1 MNADLFSRLIQQP
14 SLLKETSKVELEQL
28 VYQYPWF
35 GTAQFLLAAK
45 MKQSADAS
53 ASQQTQKAGI
63 FFNQPL
69 WFNLQLK
76 QFEKPKETAT
86 VLQTPPVSFF
96 TEERKQTDFE
106 LVPETDEEKMA
117 NDTDA
122 VLDAEANIEVET
134 TREEDFSPVSD
145 AVLDAEVMIEA
156 EAIKE
161 EQVAPVNDAVLDAEV
176 MIEAETLKE
185 EDFSPVS
192 DAVQDAEVMIE
203 AETFKE
209 EQTAPITDAVS
220 NAQAIIAVDEM
231 KEETANTASVP
242 GDQPV
247 FTFEPFHTVDYFAS
261 QGIKL
266 REDKSGDDK
275 LGQQVKTFTQW
286 LRSMK
291 KIYVEE
297 KKELNPNE
305 EKAVVSMAT
314 ESNQQTEV
322 LTETM
327 ADVLI
332 KQGKLSQAIDLYRKL
347 SLLHPEKSVYFASR
361 IEELKL

>member
-1 MNADLFSRLIQQP
+1 MNADLFSTLIQQP
-14 SLLKETSKVELEQL
+14 ALLRETSKAELEQL

-45 MKQSADAS
+45 MNQSADTAT
-53 ASQQTQKAGI
+53 SQQIQKAAI

-76 QFEKPKETAT
+76 RFAKPEDASAI
-86 VLQTPPVSFF
+86 LQTELL
-96 TEERKQTDFE
+96 TYAIEEKKESDFV
-106 LVPETDEEKMA
+106 LTPETDEEKMA

-122 VLDAEANIEVET
+122 VFDAEANIEAET
-134 TREEDFSPVSD
+134 MKEEEFSPVSD

-156 EAIKE
+156 EAVKE
-161 EQVAPVNDAVLDAEV
+161 EQTSPINDAVLDAQALVDAEETKENELLIKETDIESDTRS
-176 MIEAETLKE
+176 MIEAAEIRE
-185 EDFSPVS
+185 EMSN
-192 DAVQDAEVMIE
+192 I
-203 AETFKE
+203 
-209 EQTAPITDAVS
+209 APAADV
-220 NAQAIIAVDEM
+220 
-231 KEETANTASVP
+231 
-242 GDQPV
+242 QPV

-266 REDKSGDDK
+266 RDDKSGDDK
-275 LGQQVKTFTQW
+275 LGQQVKTFTEW

-297 KKELNPNE
+297 KKELNANE

-314 ESNQQTEV
+314 ESNQLTEV
-322 LTETM
+322 TTETM

-347 SLLHPEKSVYFASR
+347 SLLHPEKSVYFATR
-361 IEELKL
+361 IEELKS

>member
-14 SLLKETSKVELEQL
+14 SLLKETSKAELEQL

-45 MKQSADAS
+45 MKQTDDAS
-53 ASQQTQKAGI
+53 ASQQIQKATI

-76 QFEKPKETAT
+76 RFQKPEAETITLSETAPSS
-86 VLQTPPVSFF
+86 LKA
-96 TEERKQTDFE
+96 EEKEQEKFQPD
-106 LVPETDEEKMA
+106 PETDEEKMA

-122 VLDAEANIEVET
+122 ALDAEATIEVETIREEDYSPVSDAVLDAEANIEAEVMK
-134 TREEDFSPVSD
+134 EENLSPVSD

-156 EAIKE
+156 ETVKE
-161 EQVAPVNDAVLDAEV
+161 EQ
-176 MIEAETLKE
+176 I
-185 EDFSPVS
+185 SPIS
-192 DAVQDAEVMIE
+192 DAVADASAIVT
-203 AETFKE
+203 AE
-209 EQTAPITDAVS
+209 EQKEQILSAAPKA
-220 NAQAIIAVDEM
+220 DE
-231 KEETANTASVP
+231 E
-242 GDQPV
+242 PV

-266 REDKSGDDK
+266 REDKAAEDK

-297 KKELNPNE
+297 KKDIDATE

-347 SLLHPEKSVYFASR
+347 SLLHPEKSAYFASR

>member
-1 MNADLFSRLIQQP
+1 MMNADLFSRLIQQP
-14 SLLKETSKVELEQL
+14 SLLKETSKAELEQL

-45 MKQSADAS
+45 MKQSANES
-53 ASQQTQKAGI
+53 ATQQIQKAAI
-63 FFNQPL
+63 FSNQPL
-69 WFNLQLK
+69 WFNLQLNRFETGESTTIIQQVSSAPSFPVAEKK
-76 QFEKPKETAT
+76 QAGFELIPE
-86 VLQTPPVSFF
+86 
-96 TEERKQTDFE
+96 TEE
-106 LVPETDEEKMA
+106 EKLA

-122 VLDAEANIEVET
+122 ALDAEASIETEVMK
-134 TREEDFSPVSD
+134 EEEFSPVSD
-145 AVLDAEVMIEA
+145 AVLDAEVRIET
-156 EAIKE
+156 EAIKDE
-161 EQVAPVNDAVLDAEV
+161 LTAPVTDAVLDAKAIVEA
-176 MIEAETLKE
+176 AETRE
-185 EDFSPVS
+185 EVTVAASTS
-192 DAVQDAEVMIE
+192 AEE
-203 AETFKE
+203 
-209 EQTAPITDAVS
+209 
-220 NAQAIIAVDEM
+220 
-231 KEETANTASVP
+231 
-242 GDQPV
+242 QPV

-266 REDKSGDDK
+266 REDKSGEDK

-297 KKELNPNE
+297 KKELDATE
-305 EKAVVSMAT
+305 EKAVVNMAT

-361 IEELKL
+361 IEELKP

>member
-14 SLLKETSKVELEQL
+14 SLLKETSKAELEQL
-28 VYQYPWF
+28 IYQYPWF

-45 MKQSADAS
+45 LKQTDDA
-53 ASQQTQKAGI
+53 AAPKQTQKAGI

-69 WFNLQLK
+69 WFTLQLK
-76 QFEKPKETAT
+76 QFEKVEEAAAIP
-86 VLQTPPVSFF
+86 QIQPSSFF
-96 TEERKQTDFE
+96 TERIPTDFD
-106 LVPETDEEKMA
+106 VMPETEDETMV
-117 NDTDA
+117 NNTDA
-122 VLDAEANIEVET
+122 FLDAEANIEVET
-134 TREEDFSPVSD
+134 NREEAISSVSD

-156 EAIKE
+156 EASKE
-161 EQVAPVNDAVLDAEV
+161 QQVSPVNDAVLDAEAT
-176 MIEAETLKE
+176 IEAETLKE
-185 EDFSPVS
+185 EEISPVS

-203 AETFKE
+203 AETIKE
-209 EQTAPITDAVS
+209 EHSSFATDDVS
-220 NAQAIIAVDEM
+220 NAQILNAEDEK
-231 KEETANTASVP
+231 KEVSAATAS
-242 GDQPV
+242 GTDEQPV

-266 REDKSGDDK
+266 REDKSKDDK
-275 LGQQVKTFTQW
+275 LDQQVKTFTQW

-297 KKELNPNE
+297 KKELNPAE

>member
-14 SLLKETSKVELEQL
+14 SLLKETSKAELEQL

-45 MKQSADAS
+45 LKQTADTS

-69 WFNLQLK
+69 WFTLQLK
-76 QFEKPKETAT
+76 QFETQKETT
-86 VLQTPPVSFF
+86 SVLQTPPASFF

-106 LVPETDEEKMA
+106 LVPETEEEKMA

-122 VLDAEANIEVET
+122 VMDAEANIEVEIS
-134 TREEDFSPVSD
+134 REEEISPVSD

-161 EQVAPVNDAVLDAEV
+161 EQVSPVNDAVLDAEV

-185 EDFSPVS
+185 EDISPVS
-192 DAVQDAEVMIE
+192 DAVQDAEVLIE

-209 EQTAPITDAVS
+209 EPSASINDTAS
-220 NAQAIIAVDEM
+220 NAPTLIAAEI
-231 KEETANTASVP
+231 KEETANTSSVP
-242 GDQPV
+242 DDQPV

-314 ESNQQTEV
+314 
-322 LTETM
+322 
-327 ADVLI
+327 
-332 KQGKLSQAIDLYRKL
+332 K
-347 SLLHPEKSVYFASR
+347 
-361 IEELKL
+361 